1 MMSRP
6 QHTTI
11 AAILLAAGR
20 GARFG
25 HTIPKQ
31 FHNVSGKMLLEWSL
45 DIFLSHPRI
54 TDVCVVVHPDDKS
67 YAKDIQNKYIGLTLI
82 EGGKTRSDSSFCGL
96 RSLASAQS
104 PKEPPPSNPH
114 IQPTPQPKW
123 VLIHDAARPFV
134 SHAVIDRVIDAL
146 SHSPAVVP
154 GIPVVDTLRAFPPQQ
169 PSVCLERSHVWQ
181 IQTPQGFD
189 FQKIYNAYHNLSIQ
203 NVDQTSFT
211 DDASVLEHLGISCS
225 VVKGC
230 RRNIKVTLAEDL
242 DHASALFPD

>member
-1 MMSRP
+1 MMSRL
-6 QHTTI
+6 QDNTI
-11 AAILLAAGR
+11 SAILLAAGR

-25 HTIPKQ
+25 DAIPKQ

-54 TDVCVVVHPDDKS
+54 ADVCVVVHPGDKR
-67 YAKDIQNKYIGLTLI
+67 YTDAIQTKYTGLTFV
-82 EGGKTRSDSSFCGL
+82 EGGKTRSESSYCGL
-96 RSLASAQS
+96 SSLATAQKTTKS
-104 PKEPPPSNPH
+104 L
-114 IQPTPQPKW
+114 QPIAQPKW

-146 SHSPAVVP
+146 AHSPAVVP

-169 PSVCLERSHVWQ
+169 PSVCMDRSHIWQ
-181 IQTPQGFD
+181 IQTPQGFE
-189 FQKIYNAYHNLSIQ
+189 FQKIYEAYQDPSIQ
-203 NVDQTSFT
+203 GSQASFT
-211 DDASVLEHLGISCS
+211 DDASVLEHFGISCS

-242 DHASALFPD
+242 DHASARFPD